1 MTEPI
6 ERLTYL
12 QASEELRR
20 IVDGLQKAQD
30 IDVDDLMA
38 QVDRAKQLIDFC
50 GEKIKRAEV
59 HVSSVLDELQ
69 PDKPEVAVPC

>member
-1 MTEPI
+1 MTDPI
-6 ERLTYL
+6 ESLTYL
-12 QASEELRR
+12 QASEELRQ

-38 QVDRAKQLIDFC
+38 QVDRAKKLIDFC
-50 GEKIKRAEV
+50 GAKIKRAEV

-69 PDKPEVAVPC
+69 PDKPEVAVPF

>member
-1 MTEPI
+1 MPEPI

-12 QASEELRR
+12 QASEELRQ

-69 PDKPEVAVPC
+69 PEKSEVAVPF

>member
-1 MTEPI
+1 MADPI
-6 ERLTYL
+6 ESLTYL
-12 QASEELRR
+12 QASEELRQ

-50 GEKIKRAEV
+50 GAKIKRAEV

-69 PDKPEVAVPC
+69 TDKPEVDGPF

>member
-1 MTEPI
+1 MTEPT
-6 ERLTYL
+6 ESLTYL
-12 QASEELRR
+12 QASEELRQ

-50 GEKIKRAEV
+50 GAKIKRAEV

-69 PDKPEVAVPC
+69 PDEPEVAVPF

>member
-1 MTEPI
+1 MSEPI

-12 QASEELRR
+12 QASEELRQ

-50 GEKIKRAEV
+50 GAKIKRAEV

-69 PDKPEVAVPC
+69 PEKSEVVVPF

>member
-1 MTEPI
+1 MAESI
-6 ERLTYL
+6 EHLTYL
-12 QASEELRR
+12 QASEELRQ

-50 GEKIKRAEV
+50 GAKIKRAEV

-69 PDKPEVAVPC
+69 TDRPEVGAPF

>member
-6 ERLTYL
+6 ESLTYL
-12 QASEELRR
+12 QASEELRQ

-50 GEKIKRAEV
+50 GAKIKRAEV

-69 PDKPEVAVPC
+69 PENPEVVVPF

>member
-1 MTEPI
+1 MAESI

-12 QASEELRR
+12 QASEELRQ

-50 GEKIKRAEV
+50 GAKIKRAEV

-69 PDKPEVAVPC
+69 PDMQEVAVPF

>member
-1 MTEPI
+1 MAEPTES
-6 ERLTYL
+6 LTYL
-12 QASEELRR
+12 QASEELRQ

-30 IDVDDLMA
+30 IDVDVLMA

-50 GEKIKRAEV
+50 GAKIKRAEV

-69 PDKPEVAVPC
+69 TDKPEVDAPF